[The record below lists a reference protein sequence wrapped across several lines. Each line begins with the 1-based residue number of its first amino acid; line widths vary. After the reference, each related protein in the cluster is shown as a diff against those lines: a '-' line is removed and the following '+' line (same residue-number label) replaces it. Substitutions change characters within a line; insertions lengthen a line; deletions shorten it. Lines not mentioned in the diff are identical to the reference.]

1 MPKNYCLSCNET
13 GLAMVKKISSKTVK
27 KKPSRKVKTVK
38 TSRAGEA
45 MKILKAGSKD
55 LLAEEMLR
63 SRKAVPRKKTSNAKR
78 VARG

>member
-1 MPKNYCLSCNET
+1 
-13 GLAMVKKISSKTVK
+13 MVKKISSKTVK

-45 MKILKAGSKD
+45 MKILKAGSND

-63 SRKAVPRKKTSNAKR
+63 ARKGAPRKKASNSKR
-78 VARG
+78 TPRS

>member
-1 MPKNYCLSCNET
+1 
-13 GLAMVKKISSKTVK
+13 MVKKISSKTVK

-45 MKILKAGSKD
+45 MKILKAGSND

>member
-27 KKPSRKVKTVK
+27 KKPSRKVKGVK
-38 TSRAGEA
+38 TSRLVEVMKVLNAGND
-45 MKILKAGSKD
+45 D
-55 LLAEEMLR
+55 LFAEEMLR